1 MTHMTCIRCSSPGA
15 GGCQDL
21 MDWQLPPCRRSHHE
35 QHLPLS
41 LVCLDTRFQND
52 DDNPGGMDIPK
63 GDDNAGG
70 VDMA

>member
-1 MTHMTCIRCSSPGA
+1 
-15 GGCQDL
+15 

-41 LVCLDTRFQND
+41 LACLDTRFQND
-52 DDNPGGMDIPK
+52 YDNPGGMDIPK
-63 GDDNAGG
+63 GNDNAGG